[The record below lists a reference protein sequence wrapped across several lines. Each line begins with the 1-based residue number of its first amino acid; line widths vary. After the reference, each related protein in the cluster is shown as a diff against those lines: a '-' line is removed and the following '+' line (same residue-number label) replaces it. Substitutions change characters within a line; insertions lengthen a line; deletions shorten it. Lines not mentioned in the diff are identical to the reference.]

1 MRQEYP
7 NYAALAAAHAEG
19 RDYRITMQQ
28 VHGARAVIV
37 APHAG
42 KIEPRTGDIAQAI
55 AGPEH
60 SLYLF
65 EGTMKDDNWELLHI
79 TSHNF
84 DEPRCLDLVRD
95 HEVVLTI
102 HGCGNLDGAPD
113 AVYVGGLDD
122 AGKERAAEALRR
134 AWFDARIKGHRF
146 QGKEPNNICNRGS
159 TGMGIQLEISRALRN
174 FMDLERFATAIRGA
188 LLP

>member
-1 MRQEYP
+1 MRQEFP

-19 RDYRITMQQ
+19 RDYHITTRQ
-28 VHGARAVIV
+28 VPRARAVIV
-37 APHAG
+37 APHGG
-42 KIEPRTGDIAQAI
+42 KIEPRTSDIAQAI
-55 AGPEH
+55 AGHEH

-84 DEPRCLDLVRD
+84 DEPRCLDLVRA
-95 HEVVLTI
+95 HEVVLAI

-113 AVYVGGLDD
+113 AIYFGGLDD
-122 AGKERAAEALRR
+122 AGKARIAEALRQ
-134 AWFDARIKGHRF
+134 AWFDARVKGHKF
-146 QGKEPNNICNRGS
+146 PGKEPNNICNRGS
-159 TGMGIQLEISRALRN
+159 TGMGIQLEISRALRD
-174 FMDLERFATAIRGA
+174 FMDLNRFATAIRGA